1 MKKEKT
7 IYIGSV
13 IKRLR
18 KLIGKTQEK
27 LANDS
32 CIDRS
37 FMGELER
44 NEKGPSLNTIFKLAK
59 GLEMEPED
67 LVREIK
73 ESIDFQSIFD
83 KECE

>member
-1 MKKEKT
+1 MKREKT

-18 KLIGKTQEK
+18 KSIGKTQEK

-37 FMGELER
+37 FMGEMER
-44 NEKGPSLNTIFKLAK
+44 NEKGPSLNTIFKLAI

-73 ESIDFQSIFD
+73 ENIDFQSIFN